1 MDHGMEPAAH
11 DRPGCQRPSSGS
23 ATVNDATEG
32 PLGAA
37 VRVPSK
43 VARTRQRPTVG
54 GVNAIV
60 AAPPTARRL

>member
-1 MDHGMEPAAH
+1 MDRGTNPAVR

-37 VRVPSK
+37 VRVPS
-43 VARTRQRPTVG
+43 
-54 GVNAIV
+54 
-60 AAPPTARRL
+60 